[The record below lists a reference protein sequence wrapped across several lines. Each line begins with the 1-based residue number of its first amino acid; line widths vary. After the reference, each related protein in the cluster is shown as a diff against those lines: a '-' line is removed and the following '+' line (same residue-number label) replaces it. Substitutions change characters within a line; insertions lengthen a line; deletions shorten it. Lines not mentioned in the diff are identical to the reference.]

1 MEKRGFTMKKVMAL
15 LLAGSMTAALTACG
29 GNSGAGGTTETTQAA
44 AAATT
49 EAAKEE
55 SKETSAAETAASGEN
70 YVFKFALQ
78 NGENHPLCQ
87 GVAKFGE
94 ILEEKSDAGK
104 ALLDKVQSS
113 GTSVVCVGAYQE
125 SARNYFFTKKKVEHP
140 SDMKNM

>member
-94 ILEEKSDAGK
+94 ILEEKSDGRK
-104 ALLDKVQSS
+104 SVIRQSTVLWNFRSLCWSIS
-113 GTSVVCVGAYQE
+113 GICQKLFLYQE
-125 SARNYFFTKKKVEHP
+125 ESRA
-140 SDMKNM
+140 SI